1 MSKRKSGKIAPYV
14 TRTGIPQIVK
24 GDNGSALL
32 MCPFCNPSHPLQP
45 SVPALCG
52 TILVLTA
59 EQAMFRAKYDRKM
72 VCVKC
77 GKGDG
82 MMVMFQGA
90 FIHTHDCA
98 PGVIAMTQPPEY
110 SKFAKYVYEIKNER
124 LKKLVEGYTG
134 RAVMVEEV
142 TPEAVKTGVIFGYYF
157 NKENKN
163 GKHPKANS

>member
-1 MSKRKSGKIAPYV
+1 MKNKTVKPKIVERIGQPVIKKTDDGKI
-14 TRTGIPQIVK
+14 QI
-24 GDNGSALL
+24 
-32 MCPFCNPSHPLQP
+32 MCCFCEPSHPLNLGGV
-45 SVPALCG
+45 SSCG
-52 TILVLTA
+52 TQLQVRA
-59 EQAMFRAKYDRKM
+59 VQATFRAKYDKKM

-77 GKGDG
+77 GKGEG

-90 FIHTHDCA
+90 FIHTNDCA

-110 SKFAKYVYEIKNER
+110 SKLAKYVFGIKNER

-142 TPEAVKTGVIFGYYF
+142 TPEAKKTGVIFGYYF

-163 GKHPKANS
+163 GKRSEANS